1 MASTKLYTA
10 IYVALFVVAT
20 AQVGLE
26 EFLYGGSV
34 GYWPVFGAIMVVSF
48 VKAAAVAGYYMHLRE
63 EPRAVSYLMLVGLF
77 GALALTIAA
86 AYSIL

>member
-1 MASTKLYTA
+1 MASTKLYAA
-10 IYVALFVVAT
+10 IYVILFVVAT
-20 AQVGLE
+20 VQVVLE
-26 EFLYGGSV
+26 GFLTEEV
-34 GYWPVFGAIMVVSF
+34 YWIVFGAIMLVSF

-63 EPRAVSYLMLVGLF
+63 EPPAVSYLMLVGLF

>member
-1 MASTKLYTA
+1 MASTKLYAA

-20 AQVGLE
+20 VQVVLE
-26 EFLYGGSV
+26 GFLDAN
-34 GYWPVFGAIMVVSF
+34 YWPVFGAIMVVSL
-48 VKAAAVAGYYMHLRE
+48 VKAGTVAGYYMHLRE

>member
-20 AQVGLE
+20 LQVVLE
-26 EFLYGGSV
+26 GFLEAN
-34 GYWPVFGAIMVVSF
+34 YWLIFGAIMVVSF
-48 VKAAAVAGYYMHLRE
+48 LKAGTVAGYYMHLRE
-63 EPRAVSYLMLVGLF
+63 EPRAVSYLMLLGLF

>member
-1 MASTKLYTA
+1 MASTKLYAA
-10 IYVALFVVAT
+10 IYVVLFVVAT
-20 AQVGLE
+20 VQVVLE
-26 EFLYGGSV
+26 GFLEAS
-34 GYWPVFGAIMVVSF
+34 YWPVFGAIMVVSF